1 MAYLFICNTVA
12 VGYKDKYF
20 IRGMKHEV
28 IVGVGDGVSVG
39 GGPLLVPEVQVPVH
53 PDTQDSPVT
62 QSSNKQ
68 ILVPR
73 LPIL

>member
-28 IVGVGDGVSVG
+28 IVWVGDGVSVS

-53 PDTQDSPVT
+53 PDTEDPPVT
-62 QSSNKQ
+62 QSCHKQ
-68 ILVPR
+68 VLIS
-73 LPIL
+73 